1 LNSQIE
7 WSEDRGHVAFDVV
20 LAFTVGKLKTPKGMR
35 KKSRI
40 IERIAGFDDIPRVHL
55 AVTGLLVGL

>member
-1 LNSQIE
+1 LNWQIE
-7 WSEDRGHVAFDVV
+7 WSEDWGHGAFDVV

-40 IERIAGFDDIPRVHL
+40 IERIAGFDDIPRVHS
-55 AVTGLLVGL
+55 AVARSTVGL